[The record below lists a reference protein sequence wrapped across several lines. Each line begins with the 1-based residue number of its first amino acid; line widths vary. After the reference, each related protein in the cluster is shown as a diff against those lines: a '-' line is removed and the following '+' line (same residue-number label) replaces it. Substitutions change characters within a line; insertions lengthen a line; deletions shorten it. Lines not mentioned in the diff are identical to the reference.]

1 MDFSTVFESVRL
13 MGVLDIV
20 TAMLCAF
27 VLCMWHAAVYRWTF
41 QGFSYSR
48 SFIHAMVLGGMVT
61 AMLIMAIGNNLAR
74 GLGILGTLAVI
85 RFRTPVRDPRDM
97 IFLFASLATG
107 IACGATVYAVAVVC
121 SFSVGAAALFL
132 HFSPFASRR
141 NYEGLLRF
149 NAPPEKEVQDQVEES
164 MKHFCREF
172 SLVAMRE
179 SSQGELCEYA
189 YHVQLRDPSFR
200 AELVEA
206 VKRVEAVDGPT
217 LLMHRAT
224 VEL

>member
-1 MDFSTVFESVRL
+1 MDFSAVFETARI
-13 MGVLDIV
+13 MGATDIIA
-20 TAMLCAF
+20 AMLCAF
-27 VLCMWHAAVYRWTF
+27 VLCMWHAAIYRWTF

-48 SFIHAMVLGGMVT
+48 TFIQAMILGGMIT

-85 RFRTPVRDPRDM
+85 RFRTPIRDPRDM

-107 IACGATVYAVAVVC
+107 IACGATTYMVAIVC
-121 SFSVGAAALFL
+121 SLMVGLAALFL
-132 HFSPFASRR
+132 HHSPFASRR
-141 NYEGLLRF
+141 NFEGLLRF
-149 NAPPEKEVQDQVEES
+149 NALADKGLEAQVEEVLQ
-164 MKHFCREF
+164 KYCREY

-179 SSQGELCEYA
+179 SSQGERCEFA
-189 YHVQLRDPSFR
+189 YHACLRDPSYR
-200 AELVEA
+200 MELVETLKKMPD
-206 VKRVEAVDGPT
+206 VYDPT

>member
-1 MDFSTVFESVRL
+1 MDFSTVFESARI
-13 MGVLDIV
+13 MNSLDIF
-20 TAMLCAF
+20 TAMLAAF

-85 RFRTPVRDPRDM
+85 RFRTPIRDPRDM
-97 IFLFASLATG
+97 IFLFAALATG
-107 IACGATVYAVAVVC
+107 IACGATVYMVAIVC
-121 SFSVGAAALFL
+121 SFSVGLAALFL

-141 NYEGLLRF
+141 NFEGLLRF
-149 NAPPEKEVQDQVEES
+149 NAPPEREAQEQVEEVLR
-164 MKHFCREF
+164 KYCREF

-179 SSQGELCEYA
+179 ASQGEACEFA
-189 YHVQLRDPSFR
+189 YHVQLRDPSYR
-200 AELVEA
+200 TELVEA
-206 VKRVEAVDGPT
+206 VKRVAMVEDPT

>member
-1 MDFSTVFESVRL
+1 MDFSTVFESARV
-13 MGVLDIV
+13 MSMLDII

-48 SFIHAMVLGGMVT
+48 SFIHAMVLGGMIT
-61 AMLIMAIGNNLAR
+61 AMLIMTIGNNLAR

-85 RFRTPVRDPRDM
+85 RFRTPIRDPRDM
-97 IFLFASLATG
+97 IFLFAALVTG
-107 IACGATVYAVAVVC
+107 IACGATTYMVAVVC
-121 SFSVGAAALFL
+121 SLSMGLAALFL

-141 NYEGLLRF
+141 NFEGLLRF
-149 NAPPEKEVQDQVEES
+149 DALPEKEVQHQVEEL
-164 MKHFCREF
+164 MRKFCREF
-172 SLVAMRE
+172 SLVTIRE
-179 SSQGELCEYA
+179 SSQGEQCEYA

-200 AELVEA
+200 MELVEA
-206 VKRVEAVDGPT
+206 VKTIKEVNDPT

>member
-1 MDFSTVFESVRL
+1 MDFSAVFESARI
-13 MGVLDIV
+13 MGPLDIV

-48 SFIHAMVLGGMVT
+48 AFLHAMVLGGMVT

-74 GLGILGTLAVI
+74 GLGILGTLAII
-85 RFRTPVRDPRDM
+85 RFRTPIRDPRDM
-97 IFLFASLATG
+97 IFLFAALATG
-107 IACGATVYAVAVVC
+107 IACGATVYSVAIIC
-121 SFSVGAAALFL
+121 SLSVGLAALFL

-141 NYEGLLRF
+141 NFEGLLRF
-149 NAPPEKEVQDQVEES
+149 NAMPEKAVQDRVEELLED
-164 MKHFCREF
+164 FCREF
-172 SLVAMRE
+172 TLVAMRD

-200 AELVEA
+200 SDLVEA
-206 VKRVEAVDGPT
+206 IKKNGVASDPT
-217 LLMHRAT
+217 LLMHRTT